1 MWPHPGCPTSN
12 SAANILFLLCGLGEA
27 ILLSRQAAR
36 TWKALSEQCF
46 YGQTL
51 SATGSLTTARGM
63 LSLCKVREDGHVMSA
78 LCKSV
83 KKVGNI
89 SQSSHNTQGHCH
101 PCKLECCLTISQF
114 HFLEVCVLILLNL
127 INLISI
133 QSQGMIRWT
142 KFMFIESFDRF
153 EDLSFVSGF
162 THSVIC
168 MQLTKCT
175 WKKRK
180 RVFIGGA
187 KHPLRVASLG
197 LLQSHQF
204 ISTVNGT
211 CLSYLSAAGCVEFP
225 LWSHVPIYT

>member
-1 MWPHPGCPTSN
+1 M
-12 SAANILFLLCGLGEA
+12 E
-27 ILLSRQAAR
+27 
-36 TWKALSEQCF
+36 
-46 YGQTL
+46 
-51 SATGSLTTARGM
+51 
-63 LSLCKVREDGHVMSA
+63 VR
-78 LCKSV
+78 
-83 KKVGNI
+83 
-89 SQSSHNTQGHCH
+89 
-101 PCKLECCLTISQF
+101 
-114 HFLEVCVLILLNL
+114 VLILLNL

-133 QSQGMIRWT
+133 QSQGTIRWT

-180 RVFIGGA
+180 RVFISGA

-211 CLSYLSAAGCVEFP
+211 CLSYLSAAGCVELCQYIHRYMNST
-225 LWSHVPIYT
+225 LWHLWLHILNSNVCRFVVEHFCSEALWWFLCVWGGIGFERVENIRQDIFVTSCWLFVIILLLSLEESFITSKNFNSIGDYDVIMSYR